1 MTSWAFRSPRTQPKQ
16 TKPGHFTRRSG
27 LAFLAGAVAFALLG
41 MPGAPTTEAK
51 TQLTDKQQTTLAKIN
66 DYFNS
71 IYTMEGDFVEFG
83 PNGERAEGQFYL
95 SRPGKIRFHYQ
106 PPARIDIIA
115 DGQSIS
121 VKDCK
126 LQTQD
131 IWPLSKTPL
140 RFLLSNKIDLTSDAN
155 VTSVSVEPDLVTVII
170 TEDGTFVQGKL
181 TLIFDAQTQE
191 LKQWTVTDEQGLDT
205 SVAIYNVKDDVA
217 LNNKM
222 FVIDYLANTRQK
234 SGR

>member
-1 MTSWAFRSPRTQPKQ
+1 MAFRSTPTQTAKAHPARV
-16 TKPGHFTRRSG
+16 TRRSS
-27 LAFLAGAVAFALLG
+27 LG
-41 MPGAPTTEAK
+41 MIAAALTLAIGFVAAPAADAR
-51 TQLTDKQQTTLAKIN
+51 TQLNAKQRQTLEEIN
-66 DYFNS
+66 RYFNG
-71 IYTMEGDFVEFG
+71 IGTMAGDFVQFG

-95 SRPGKIRFHYQ
+95 SRPGKIRFHYK

-115 DGQSIS
+115 DGKSVS
-121 VKDCK
+121 VKDRK

-140 RFLLSNKIDLTSDAN
+140 RFLLSDKIDLTSDAN

-181 TLIFDAQTQE
+181 TLIFDAQTND

-205 SVAIYNVKDDVA
+205 SVAIYNVNVGVA
-217 LNNKM
+217 VNKKM
-222 FVIDYLANTRQK
+222 FVIDYLANARQ
-234 SGR
+234 SRE

>member
-1 MTSWAFRSPRTQPKQ
+1 MEFRSPRPLLSQRKADRIS
-16 TKPGHFTRRSG
+16 RRSSLALIAAAVTAVMIG
-27 LAFLAGAVAFALLG
+27 LSGTPALAAASA
-41 MPGAPTTEAK
+41 
-51 TQLTDKQQTTLAKIN
+51 LTDKQRETLEKIN
-66 DYFNS
+66 SYFNS
-71 IYTMEGDFVEFG
+71 IRNMAGDFVQFG

-95 SRPGKIRFHYQ
+95 SRPGKIRFHYN

-115 DGQSIS
+115 DGQSVS
-121 VKDCK
+121 VKDRK

-140 RFLLSNKIDLTSDAN
+140 RFLLSDKIDLTSDAN

-205 SVAIYNVKDDVA
+205 SVAIYNVKQDVA
-217 LNNKM
+217 MNDKM
-222 FVIDYLANTRQK
+222 FVIDYLANTREK

>member
-1 MTSWAFRSPRTQPKQ
+1 MSLGIIAATLT
-16 TKPGHFTRRSG
+16 
-27 LAFLAGAVAFALLG
+27 LAFGFIAVPAAD
-41 MPGAPTTEAK
+41 AS
-51 TQLTDKQQTTLAKIN
+51 TQLNAKQRETLEEIN
-66 DYFNS
+66 RYFNGIS
-71 IYTMEGDFVEFG
+71 TMAGDFVQFG

-95 SRPGKIRFHYQ
+95 SRPGKIRFHYK

-115 DGQSIS
+115 DGKSVS
-121 VKDCK
+121 VKDRK

-140 RFLLSNKIDLTSDAN
+140 RFLLSDNINLTSDAN

-181 TLIFDAQTQE
+181 TLIFDAQTQD

-205 SVAIYNVKDDVA
+205 SVAIYNVNTGVA
-217 LNNKM
+217 VNNKM
-222 FVIDYLANTRQK
+222 FVIDYLANARQ
-234 SGR
+234 SRE

>member
-1 MTSWAFRSPRTQPKQ
+1 MDFRSPRTRSSQS
-16 TKPGHFTRRSG
+16 KPDRITRRSS
-27 LAFLAGAVAFALLG
+27 LALMAAAAAALVLG
-41 MPGAPTTEAK
+41 VSGAPSPARAA
-51 TQLTDKQQTTLAKIN
+51 LNDKQRATLEKIN
-66 DYFNS
+66 EYFNS
-71 IYTMEGDFVEFG
+71 IRTMAGDFVQFG

-95 SRPGKIRFHYQ
+95 SRPGKIRFHYK

-115 DGQSIS
+115 DGKSVS
-121 VKDCK
+121 VKDRK

-205 SVAIYNVKDDVA
+205 SVAIYNVKTDVA
-217 LNNKM
+217 MNDKM